1 MAEKI
6 SRRKFIRV
14 AGTGLAAL
22 GTLGAESCRSKR
34 RKQQKKIEKAPL
46 SKGAE
51 KLPQLDREDKLP
63 QLENAEK
70 PASSKK
76 PGAFPGLKKDM
87 DKMRAELKLLKKN
100 LVAARKAKGKFGP
113 LASQFARKQRVYR
126 SYHIAYAELRGK
138 KRDQIERPL
147 ARNRPNEAEIARIK
161 KQHAAG

>member
-22 GTLGAESCRSKR
+22 GTLGAESCRKKR
-34 RKQQKKIEKAPL
+34 GARQKKVEKAPL

-51 KLPQLDREDKLP
+51 KLPQLDQEDKLP
-63 QLENAEK
+63 QLDNAEK
-70 PASSKK
+70 PPSSKK
-76 PGAFPGLKKDM
+76 AGAFPELKKDM
-87 DKMRAELKLLKKN
+87 DKMKAELKLLKKN

-113 LASQFARKQRVYR
+113 LASQFAKKQRVYR

-138 KRDQIERPL
+138 KRNQIERPL
-147 ARNRPNEAEIARIK
+147 ARNRPDEAAIARIK
-161 KQHAAG
+161 KQYASG

>member
-34 RKQQKKIEKAPL
+34 RKQQQKTEKAPL
-46 SKGAE
+46 AKDAE
-51 KLPQLDREDKLP
+51 KLPQLDQENKLP

-70 PASSKK
+70 PPESKK
-76 PGAFPGLKKDM
+76 AGTFPELKKNM

-113 LASQFARKQRVYR
+113 LASQFAKKQRVYR
-126 SYHIAYAELRGK
+126 SHHIAYAELRGK
-138 KRDQIERPL
+138 KRNQIERPL

-161 KQHAAG
+161 KQYAGG